1 MLEWISL
8 MRLFHKLIWCCWY
21 VLQILVTVLMY
32 DLTFFLF
39 LEVNGGILTVTFH
52 LLLTG
57 GTASIIM

>member
-1 MLEWISL
+1 